1 MKYSLS
7 MVRTFV
13 IVLFISL
20 YLIVYFITTHDKN
33 SRIELLLNQQSTNL
47 HHNYRAI
54 TERYQMVS
62 EMVNHDVF
70 ANPTTLELFYKAKHA
85 KNEQERNM
93 YRTMLYYKV
102 KPHFD
107 HLREIGVN
115 FILFAFEDNTAFLR
129 VHKPEIFGDDLSSVR
144 HSLAYT
150 NANIKPISGFER
162 CKMSHGFRNVFPL
175 FYNDE
180 FLGSVDLSFSSE
192 NMQESMHKLH
202 DADTHFIIN
211 KNIFDTN
218 VYKAEKEIIY
228 TQSIEHEDF
237 LFSTVAAK
245 NKDKIAP
252 EKIRAVEALKDEI
265 AKNIKHKNLFAL
277 YYHNSDASH
286 IISFLPIKDI
296 EKQTTVAY
304 LVSYT
309 KSQYLED
316 MLHEYIWVNVAAF
329 LGLLLL
335 LVVICFNIKQ
345 RDTLEEIV
353 KERTKELE
361 NEKIVAQNA
370 TKAKSLFLANMSH
383 EIRTPINGVIGMS
396 YLLLQTKLTKEQMN
410 FLKNIDNS
418 AKSLL
423 RIINDILDFS
433 KIEAGKLTIEKTN
446 FNLKKYVSTI
456 IESVKFIV
464 QEKNIRIHLK
474 YGRNFGDYFYGDSLR
489 ISQILANLLSNAIKF
504 THNGDIYI
512 NVTKISDDKLR
523 FKVRDTGIGLSD
535 EEQNKLFKSFSQAD
549 GSTTR
554 KYGGTGLGLAISKE
568 LAELMGGKIWV
579 ESKEGVGSSFI
590 FEIELM
596 EIKSDILETDDEI
609 RQFNRNILHLNKIL
623 VVEDNL
629 TNQLV
634 LLGLLEDSVKEID
647 IAKNGK
653 EAVEMFE
660 KGKYDLILMDL
671 QMPVMDG
678 YEATTIIRKV
688 DKDIPI
694 IALTANAMKEEIEK
708 TEAVGMN
715 EHLVKPIDI
724 EKLFTTLSKYINF
737 NKK

>member
-1 MKYSLS
+1 MRYSLNAIKIFI
-7 MVRTFV
+7 TLLFV
-13 IVLFISL
+13 SIYGTL
-20 YLIVYFITTHDKN
+20 YFITTNDKN
-33 SRIELLLNQQSTNL
+33 SRIELLLNQEVKNL
-47 HHNYRAI
+47 THNYRVI
-54 TERYQMVS
+54 TDRYSMISNIMNQ
-62 EMVNHDVF
+62 EVF
-70 ANPTTLELFYKAKHA
+70 NTKLVLELFHKGKHA
-85 KNEQERNM
+85 KDEQERQM
-93 YRTMLYYKV
+93 YRTMLYYEIL
-102 KPHFD
+102 PHFNY
-107 HLREIGVN
+107 LKKAGVN
-115 FILFAFEDNTAFLR
+115 FILFAFEDNKAFLR
-129 VHKPEIFGDDLSSVR
+129 VHKPELFGDDLSDVR
-144 HSLAYT
+144 HSIKY
-150 NANIKPISGFER
+150 ANESAKAIGGFEQ
-162 CKMSHGFRNVFPL
+162 CKISHGFRNIFPL
-175 FYNDE
+175 FYNNE
-180 FLGSVDLSFSSE
+180 FIGSVDISFSSQS
-192 NMQESMHKLH
+192 MQESMHTLH
-202 DADTHFIIN
+202 ESDTHFIV
-211 KNIFDTN
+211 KKELFASNIYEDASTPH
-218 VYKAEKEIIY
+218 YK
-228 TQSIEHEDF
+228 QSIEHEDF
-237 LFSTVAAK
+237 LFAK
-245 NKDKIAP
+245 ASDSNKENISAQKI
-252 EKIRAVEALKDEI
+252 KINKELKDEI
-265 AKNIKHKNLFAL
+265 AKNFKHNNSFAL
-277 YYHNSDASH
+277 YHHYGKHAY
-286 IISFLPIKDI
+286 IISFFPIKDI
-296 EKQTTVAY
+296 NKNLPSAY
-304 LVSYT
+304 LVSYV
-309 KSQYLED
+309 KSQYLEE
-316 MLHEYIWVNVAAF
+316 MLHEYIWVNMAAF

-335 LVVICFNIKQ
+335 SIATYLNIKQ

-361 NEKIVAQNA
+361 EEKIVAQNA

-446 FNLKKYVSTI
+446 FNLKKCVSTI

-579 ESKEGVGSSFI
+579 ESKEGIGSSFI
-590 FEIELM
+590 FEIELV
-596 EIKSDILETDDEI
+596 EIKSDSLETDDEI

-623 VVEDNL
+623 AVEDNS

-634 LLGLLEDSVKEID
+634 LLGLLEDYVKEID

-678 YEATTIIRKV
+678 YEATSIIRKI

-708 TEAVGMN
+708 TKAVGMN
-715 EHLVKPIDI
+715 EHLAKPIDV
-724 EKLFTTLSKYINF
+724 EKLFTTLSKYINP
-737 NKK
+737 N